1 MANTSKDLTDRD
13 YQQTLKHSYNDV
25 DGTLSVNGFLVGLV
39 GRKVTRTLT
48 DSITEDFEF
57 SENGTV
63 LYTLRL
69 VYTDSTLSTL
79 VSAERIN

>member
-1 MANTSKDLTDRD
+1 MADTTKELSDRD

-48 DSITEDFEF
+48 DSVTEDYEF

-63 LYTLRL
+63 LYTIRL
-69 VYTDSTLSTL
+69 IYTSSTLETL
-79 VSAERIN
+79 LSAERIS